1 MARIYDEKSEE
12 LYKLLD
18 KAAQSTGAT
27 LVIPDLQRPYVWTP
41 NQVTLLV
48 DSLIRGWPFG
58 TLLLWRV
65 QHDEK
70 RNIPSRAFWQV
81 MDRTGEDEGTP
92 LMEQQPPAEYQMVLD
107 GQQRIQSLL
116 LATHGDNW
124 GFRLKDRDWS
134 VEVGTKNIK
143 GGSTTAHWS
152 QGCLCLDLEKFL
164 VGYTDAKQQL
174 NAVEFEKAFV
184 WAVTD
189 EQGGRSKTRRTK
201 SYKDAIPH
209 RFSPEYSS
217 KLIRFSRLWQ
227 LAGINAGL
235 KEKNYHEPIRTLLA
249 QHGVATAMQ
258 DHVVAPL
265 AELMTTLRDV
275 KLHKVAFLELSAFDS
290 DVSDRE
296 TYDDAIV
303 NIFTRLNTA
312 GRTLTREEITFAWL
326 KVGWNAESTEGD
338 SAHHCFAALQEDLR
352 LREQAGEQKL
362 EIDEVV
368 AAVSF
373 IWSVA
378 FHKGL
383 LLTSRDLLKGD
394 IIRPMAGDLSGAW
407 AQVRAAIIEVMGG
420 VNERKLEKGR
430 HYTSFNALLVLAA
443 ARFQVLQRSASMKL
457 KVTEQDHLE
466 KSLERLL
473 QDFTDRWLICS
484 TWAGRWARASGQ
496 ILAGYAAQ
504 LAKDSETY
512 DVASSVEDLLEVH
525 RERLKSLVQD
535 LEVDALTYIDGRLG
549 VDSREQVRQYFTA
562 LWLWHRL
569 DAKRWEASKNALRIG
584 RSRSDSLDVDHVVS
598 VKLWEQH
605 KSASDLLEDG
615 TEIGQIINSI
625 GNCVLLQK
633 SFNIAKNAR
642 PLADFMAEVHEFKM
656 GKSIDEWADALDLS
670 AAHMNGKTADTA
682 ELLEAVKDRESSIRG
697 ELAKFVR
704 GECRRVDF

>member
-81 MDRTGEDEGTP
+81 VDRTGDEEGTS

-134 VEVGTKNIK
+134 VEVGTRSLK

-164 VGYTDAKQQL
+164 SGYAEAKQQL
-174 NAVEFEKAFV
+174 NAVEFEKALV

-189 EQGGRSKTRRTK
+189 EQGGRSKTRRSK
-201 SYKDAIPH
+201 AYKEPIPY
-209 RFSPEYSS
+209 RFIAENSS
-217 KLIRFSRLWQ
+217 RLIRFSRLWQ

-235 KEKNYHEPIRTLLA
+235 KEKNYHEPIRAMLA
-249 QHGVATAMQ
+249 QHGVTSSIQ
-258 DHVVAPL
+258 DESVAPL

-275 KLHKVAFLELSAFDS
+275 KLHKVAFLELSAFDAGI
-290 DVSDRE
+290 SDRE

-326 KVGWNAESTEGD
+326 KVGWNAEDTEGE
-338 SAHHCFAALQEDLR
+338 SAHHCFKSLQEDLR
-352 LREQAGEQKL
+352 LKEQTGEEKL

-378 FHKGL
+378 FHGGS

-394 IIRPMAGDLSGAW
+394 IIRPMAGDLSNAW
-407 AQVRAAIIEVMGG
+407 TQVRAAIIEVAAG
-420 VNERKLEKGR
+420 VNERKLERGK

-443 ARFQVLQRSASMKL
+443 ARFQVLQRAAGMTL
-457 KVTEQDHLE
+457 KVTERDHLE
-466 KSLERLL
+466 KSLEKLL
-473 QDFTDRWLICS
+473 QEFTDRWLICS

-504 LAKDSETY
+504 LAKDDEYYEAATS
-512 DVASSVEDLLEVH
+512 VADLLAVH
-525 RERLKSLVQD
+525 RDRLETLVRD
-535 LEVDALTYIDGRLG
+535 LEADALSYIDNRLG

-569 DAKRWEASKNALRIG
+569 DAKRWDASKTPLRVG
-584 RSRSDSLDVDHVVS
+584 RARSDSLDVDHIVS
-598 VKLWEQH
+598 VKLWEGH
-605 KSASDLLEDG
+605 KAAKDMSDDAA
-615 TEIGQIINSI
+615 EIEQIINSI

-633 SFNIAKNAR
+633 SFNIAKSAR
-642 PLADFMAEVHEFKM
+642 PLAEFMAEVHEFKE
-656 GKSIDEWADALDLS
+656 GKPLEEWANALSLT
-670 AAHMNGKTADTA
+670 ATHMNGKTADTA
-682 ELLEAVKDRESSIRG
+682 TLIQATKDRENSIRT
-697 ELAKFVR
+697 ELMRFIK
-704 GECRRVDF
+704 GECRRVDS